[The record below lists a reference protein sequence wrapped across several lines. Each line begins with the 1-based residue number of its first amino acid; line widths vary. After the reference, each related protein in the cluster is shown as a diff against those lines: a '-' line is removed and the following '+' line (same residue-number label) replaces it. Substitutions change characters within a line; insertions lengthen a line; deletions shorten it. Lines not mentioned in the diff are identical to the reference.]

1 MQWSDAD
8 YECPEVTDELREE
21 PSKGVCLVVQDLSS
35 LRQLLKEAFFADQR
49 TKILN
54 AVVEG
59 IFRSLLDEKKFW
71 LHFKSRASLTM
82 GRGGLHRMVLD
93 IRFLTAAAQPFV
105 SEDATSAAKSFE
117 EKAVTVFVGAS
128 GEMQNI
134 PEGVL
139 MPDDWFELPAAQ
151 RMALALAS
159 GENTAKVAGVDAHTH
174 NTSG

>member
-1 MQWSDAD
+1 MQSL
-8 YECPEVTDELREE
+8 T
-21 PSKGVCLVVQDLSS
+21 G

-49 TKILN
+49 AKVLN

-59 IFRSLLDEKKFW
+59 LFRALLDEKKFW
-71 LHFKSRASLTM
+71 LHFTSRASLTL
-82 GRGGLHRMVLD
+82 GRGGLHRMILD
-93 IRFLTAAAQPFV
+93 IRFLAAAAQPFV

-117 EKAVTVFVGAS
+117 QKAVSVFVGAS

-174 NTSG
+174 NKLTSG

>member
-1 MQWSDAD
+1 MRWSDAE
-8 YECPEVTDELREE
+8 YECPEVNDTLREA
-21 PSKGVCLVVQDLSS
+21 PSKGVCGVVQDLSS
-35 LRQLLKEAFFADQR
+35 LRQLLKEAFFTDQR
-49 TKILN
+49 TKILI

-59 IFRSLLDEKKFW
+59 IFRSLLDDKKFW
-71 LHFKSRASLTM
+71 LHFTSRASLTM

-117 EKAVTVFVGAS
+117 EKAVSVFVGAS